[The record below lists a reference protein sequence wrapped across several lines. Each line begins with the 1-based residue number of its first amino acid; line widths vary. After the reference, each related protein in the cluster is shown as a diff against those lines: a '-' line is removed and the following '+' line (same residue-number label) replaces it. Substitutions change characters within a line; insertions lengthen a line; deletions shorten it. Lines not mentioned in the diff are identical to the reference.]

1 MNLLSKALNKIF
13 KSSNQQELDRVK
25 PLITEINNKESQISA
40 LKDDDFKEKTY
51 LLKKVYRK
59 EEKLILLS

>member
-25 PLITEINNKESQISA
+25 PLITEINNKESQIST
-40 LKDDDFKEKTY
+40 LKDNDFNENIP
-51 LLKKVYRK
+51 LKKKYKGGKRN
-59 EEKLILLS
+59 

>member
-51 LLKKVYRK
+51 LL
-59 EEKLILLS
+59 